1 MSRGSKIAIIVG
13 GVVLAILIMLP
24 LIWGGSSGW
33 RGGWGM
39 MGPGWGMMGPG
50 MMGGFGWGWLP
61 LLMIV
66 FWGLVIWG
74 IVAAVRGASN
84 RRDYGMS
91 TQESALEVLKRRY
104 AQGEIKKR
112 EYEEKRR
119 DLS

>member
-1 MSRGSKIAIIVG
+1 MSKGVRVALIVG
-13 GVVLAILIMLP
+13 GIVLAILIVLP
-24 LIWGGSSGW
+24 LALGGFSGW

-39 MGPGWGMMGPG
+39 MGSGWGMMGPG

-61 LLMIV
+61 LLVIV

-74 IVAAVRGASN
+74 IVAAVRSTGSH
-84 RRDYGMS
+84 RRGDTS
-91 TQESALEVLKRRY
+91 TTESALEVLKRRY

-119 DLS
+119 DLT